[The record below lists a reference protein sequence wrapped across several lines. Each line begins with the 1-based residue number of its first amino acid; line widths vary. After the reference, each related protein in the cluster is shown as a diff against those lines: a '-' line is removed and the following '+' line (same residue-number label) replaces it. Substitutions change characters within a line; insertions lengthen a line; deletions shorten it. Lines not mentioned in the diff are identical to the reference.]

1 MTNYHND
8 LVNYI
13 LSMSK
18 RTKLA
23 LHSCCAPCSS
33 YVLEFLNDFFDVT
46 VFFYNPNIHP
56 LQEYQHRLCEQ
67 KRLCAK
73 MNVPL
78 VECEYDPQVFFE
90 RTKDYKTAPEG
101 AERCEICFK
110 MRLDNTARLAKSA
123 GFDLLCTTLT
133 VSPHKNAEIIN
144 SIGYESAKKYGL
156 EWLPSDFKKRGG
168 YQRSIELSR
177 KYELYRQNYCGC
189 IYSDRGKTNSE

>member
-56 LQEYQHRLCEQ
+56 LREYQHRLCEQ

-101 AERCEICFK
+101 AERCGICFK

-156 EWLPSDFKKRGG
+156 EWLPGDFKKRGG